1 MIAPGQ
7 LARFSRDLGAL
18 LALGYPLV
26 EALGRVRL
34 RAQGGLADLLAQLD
48 GRVRQG
54 SSLAGAL
61 AGCPV
66 PMTFRRAVEVGESVG
81 DLPSALQQAADLLEA
96 AEWRRL
102 AMQAG
107 LAYPRFLLFLGLG
120 GGALLA
126 LLVTSMVQLQGAAH
140 SSLPAITRW
149 AQAVG
154 GWLARPGSLLA
165 LATGVVALD
174 CLVTGRWGLDGLR
187 MRLPLLGSWV
197 RRQETVTCLEWLD
210 YLLARRLP
218 LDEALGVCAEAASSP
233 AFGRAVRRLAAEV
246 AAGSSLA
253 EAPSVRVLPALAA
266 WLVGQAERREFPPG
280 HLVRVGRL
288 LQREVDLSYQRGL
301 ALVEPLAMLGV
312 GALVG
317 FLILA
322 WFLPLYQAIGM
333 LA

>member
-7 LARFSRDLGAL
+7 LARCSRDLGAL
-18 LALGYPLV
+18 LTLGYPLL

-34 RAQGGLADLLAQLD
+34 RAPRGPADLLARLE
-48 GRVRQG
+48 GRVRGG
-54 SSLAGAL
+54 SSLAAAL
-61 AGCPV
+61 QGCPV
-66 PMTFRRAVEVGESVG
+66 PEPFRRAVQAGESAE
-81 DLPSALQQAADLLEA
+81 DLPRALQRVADLLEA

-107 LAYPRFLLFLGLG
+107 LAYPRFLLALGLG

-126 LLVTSMVQLQGAAH
+126 LVLPWLVQIHGATH
-140 SSLPAITRW
+140 LPLPAATRL
-149 AQAVG
+149 AQALG
-154 GWLARPGSLLA
+154 AWLARPGSWLA
-165 LATGVVALD
+165 ILTALVALD
-174 CLVTGRWGLDGLR
+174 SLLTGRWGLDGWRL
-187 MRLPLLGSWV
+187 RLPVLGAWV

-210 YLLARRLP
+210 DMLARRLP
-218 LDEALGVCAEAASSP
+218 LDEALGVCAEATSSP

-253 EAPSVRVLPALAA
+253 AAPSLRILPSTAA
-266 WLVGQAERREFPPG
+266 WLVGEAERREFPPG

-301 ALVEPLAMLGV
+301 ALIEPLAMLGV
-312 GALVG
+312 GFLVG

-322 WFLPLYQAIGM
+322 WFLPLYQAFGS